1 MPIPLKYGKTE
12 IPLALEPGRFPVIG
26 PAEFSS
32 LPREAL
38 DAKLH
43 ALVPPG
49 RRLGILVPD
58 IMRPLP
64 IPRLLDALAPAL
76 EGRSVTIFIGNGT
89 HRRMTEAEVERHL
102 GKWARRFPVR
112 QNGVEDPSRYRAV
125 GTTSRG
131 TPAAFLT
138 EALDQDALFGLTLVR
153 PHYYAGF
160 SGGRKIFLPG
170 IASKAAIQ
178 ANHRLVLDPD
188 PAKGKDPRAVL
199 ASLDGNPVHLDMAE
213 AVSLVPVPHPLAHCL
228 MRDRGVADVF
238 PTLDEAVAR
247 ARTVYEKRVE
257 EKYEAL
263 IVSSGGA
270 PYDTNFIQGHK
281 AMENAVGGLK
291 DGGDLYSVMECPEG
305 FGSEDC
311 LDFLKLGSIEGITRK
326 LHQDFKVYGHTALT
340 ILLKAKR
347 FRIHLHSTLPDEFVH
362 LMGFKPWDGRTLPDL
377 PARTAIIPQGGAV
390 YFPQGT

>member
-1 MPIPLKYGKTE
+1 MPIPLKYGKAD
-12 IPLALEPGRFPVIG
+12 IQIDLEPGRFPVIE
-26 PAEFSS
+26 PAE
-32 LPREAL
+32 LPMLEEEAL
-38 DAKLH
+38 REKLC
-43 ALVPPG
+43 AMVPGG

-64 IPRLLDALAPAL
+64 IPRLLDWLASAF
-76 EGRSVTIFIGNGT
+76 EGRSVTVFIGNGT
-89 HRRMTEAEVERHL
+89 HRRMTEAEVQRHL
-102 GKWARRFPVR
+102 RKWAQRFPVR
-112 QNGVEDPSRYRAV
+112 QNAVEDPSRYRAV

-131 TPAAFLT
+131 TPAAFQA

-199 ASLDGNPVHLDMAE
+199 ASLDDNPVHLDMTE
-213 AVSLVPVPHPLAHCL
+213 AVSLVSVPHPLVHCL
-228 MRDRGVADVF
+228 MRDGAVADVF
-238 PTLDEAVAR
+238 PTLEEAVNRVRQAF
-247 ARTVYEKRVE
+247 EKRVE
-257 EKYEAL
+257 DKYDAL
-263 IVSSGGA
+263 VISSGGT
-270 PYDTNFIQGHK
+270 PHDTNFIQGHK

-347 FRIHLHSTLPDEFVH
+347 FRIHLHSALSEEFVR
-362 LMGFKPWDGRTLPDL
+362 LMGFEPWDGRTLPSL
-377 PARTAIIPQGGAV
+377 PKRTAIIPQGGSV